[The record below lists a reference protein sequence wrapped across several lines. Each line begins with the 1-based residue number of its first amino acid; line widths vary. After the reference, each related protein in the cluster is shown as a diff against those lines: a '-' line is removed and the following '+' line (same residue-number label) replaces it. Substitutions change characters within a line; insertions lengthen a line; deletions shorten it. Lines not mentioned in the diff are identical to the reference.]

1 MKESKVQARIII
13 ILTKTL
19 PIVDRIDEDE
29 AVGVVVLHDEAGVVV
44 RLNLHQ
50 TELSHDVVH
59 IHS

>member
-1 MKESKVQARIII
+1 MIM

-19 PIVDRIDEDE
+19 PIVHRIDEDE

-50 TELSHDVVH
+50 TKLCHDVVH